1 MKALGLLAAAAAAA
15 AFLASA
21 SAPAST
27 TCLVSNRTAWG
38 TNYSQPGGAGANCAY
53 GTALTY
59 TNTSFFC
66 NKPLASYGK
75 LPLKVTVIANGPWAK
90 QNAGAIILS
99 DGCTG
104 DSNSDTI
111 DLILD
116 DEMKGAVLDKWG
128 NGQDAVKYNGTTG
141 PNNVQWTGEF
151 QCGHVSPGAHQDA
164 LQMQAG
170 QGNALVNGKTGNW
183 NNGTSTCLGAGGA
196 TFYSSANKHF
206 PGPPTSIYGGQFV
219 TCNHGLYGGK
229 DINHGGGY
237 PVQNTGTVNGA
248 SFRTGRKDGTDTNCG
263 SGGGG
268 GMPCAAGNTLT
279 TTSLTCQV
287 WDRATRQWKTS

>member
-1 MKALGLLAAAAAAA
+1 MKALGLLAVVAAAA
-15 AFLASA
+15 AFFAGA

-53 GTALTY
+53 GSALTY

-66 NKPLASYGK
+66 NRPLASYGK

-111 DLILD
+111 DLIVD

-128 NGQDAVKYNGTTG
+128 NGQDAVKYNGSAG

-151 QCGHVSPGAHQDA
+151 QCGHQSPGAHQDA

-183 NNGTSTCLGAGGA
+183 TAGTSTCLGAGGA

-206 PGPPTSIYGGQFV
+206 P
-219 TCNHGLYGGK
+219 
-229 DINHGGGY
+229 
-237 PVQNTGTVNGA
+237 
-248 SFRTGRKDGTDTNCG
+248 
-263 SGGGG
+263 
-268 GMPCAAGNTLT
+268 
-279 TTSLTCQV
+279 
-287 WDRATRQWKTS
+287 